1 MKVYFNNFVNSVS
14 PVSFKGDGVSNQN
27 KVDMSAPQDTFVRSA
42 KTQDV
47 YTQKLNALFPNGALD
62 KIYAQIGKELGID
75 VLPTLKF
82 YGPSDNVMAGGFTFS
97 KNEIAL
103 SLGEIFNFDKKVVM
117 VKNGRYLTLVAPQI
131 GMPMFADKASCEMVA
146 NANRKNIKKIADD
159 VKVVSM
165 TDDDYKKFVIHKLY
179 HELIHAQQHM
189 IMRSTEGIGEKEIT
203 KAWTHIKP
211 KNEAEEKKLTEL
223 TEKLHKDSYW
233 ADKTPT
239 VQKHSKDSEQ
249 GKLAYTFLEAVRN
262 YPPVGSPEYHSNAL
276 EADAYKRSYEY
287 LTKNFGS
294 Y

>member
-14 PVSFKGDGVSNQN
+14 PVSFKSDGVSNQN

-211 KNEAEEKKLTEL
+211 KNEAEEKKLAEL
-223 TEKLHKDSYW
+223 TGKLHKDSYW

-262 YPPVGSPEYHSNAL
+262 YPPVGSPEYHNNAL

>member
-1 MKVYFNNFVNSVS
+1 MKVYFNNFFNSVS
-14 PVSFKGDGVSNQN
+14 PVSFKADGVSNKN
-27 KVDMSAPQDTFVRSA
+27 KVDMSAPQDTFVRST

-47 YTQKLNALFPNGALD
+47 YIQKLNALFPNGALD

-75 VLPTLKF
+75 VMPTLKF

-146 NANRKNIKKIADD
+146 NANRKNIKMIADD
-159 VKVVSM
+159 VKVVSI

-211 KNEAEEKKLTEL
+211 KNEAEEKKLAEL

-249 GKLAYTFLEAVRN
+249 GKLAYTLLEAVRN
-262 YPPVGSPEYHSNAL
+262 YPPVGSPEYHNNAL
-276 EADAYKRSYEY
+276 EVDAYKRSYEY

>member
-146 NANRKNIKKIADD
+146 NANRKNIKMIADD
-159 VKVVSM
+159 VKVVSI

-211 KNEAEEKKLTEL
+211 KNEAEEKKLAEL
-223 TEKLHKDSYW
+223 TEKLYKDSYW

-239 VQKHSKDSEQ
+239 VQKHSKDSET
-249 GKLAYTFLEAVRN
+249 GKLAYTLLEAVRN

-276 EADAYKRSYEY
+276 EVDAYKRSYEY
-287 LTKNFGS
+287 LSKNFGS